1 MDQDDSGVNR
11 RVQAG
16 KDKFPM
22 IVGVICG
29 FICAALLTYLMSWY
43 TFQGKAVARV
53 DGKPIRYA
61 EFTAALG
68 KAHGREVLDF
78 LVEKKLVEE
87 AAKRRSIKVDEREI
101 EAKFQEVKKPYS
113 SETDFERF
121 LKQGHLT
128 VTDIKDRIYLQLLAE
143 KLVGEVRVEPKE
155 LREFYEQF
163 KDLQYNNQPY
173 DKVKQQVKRDYMAFT
188 RARLVPQAIQRL
200 KEKAK
205 IIYYW

>member
-1 MDQDDSGVNR
+1 MDWKDSGINR
-11 RVQAG
+11 QIQTG

-22 IVGVICG
+22 VVGVIYG
-29 FICAALLTYLMSWY
+29 FICAVVLTYLMSWY
-43 TFQGKAVARV
+43 TFQAKVVAKV
-53 DGKPIRYA
+53 NGKPIRYA
-61 EFTAALG
+61 EFTATLG
-68 KAHGREVLDF
+68 KAHGRETLDF

-87 AAKRRSIKVDEREI
+87 AAKKCGLKVNQKEI
-101 EAKFQEVKKPYS
+101 EAKFQDVKKSYP

-121 LKQGHLT
+121 LEQGHLT
-128 VTDIKDRIYLQLLAE
+128 VIDIKDRIYLQLLAE

-173 DKVKQQVKRDYMAFT
+173 DEVKEQVKRDYVDFT
-188 RARLVPQAIQRL
+188 RTRMIPQAIQRL